1 MQTSVINYKD
11 LNYDL
16 RIDAEYYRT
25 EVLQN
30 VRLLDKKNS
39 DTLENLAKFIIGPF
53 GSTVKVDQYVQI
65 SDYRYIRNKDIND
78 FIIYDDDPALIHK
91 DIYVSLPQYHIK
103 KNDLL
108 ITVVG
113 TLGKVAI
120 AQDKDTKSIFSCKST
135 IIRPNNIDPYYLL
148 TYLNSKIG
156 QTFILRGTRG
166 AIQKGLNLPD
176 LKEIKVYIPL
186 KNFQNFIR
194 TITCSS
200 FELNNKATLYYSQAE
215 QILLSE
221 LDLLNWKPK
230 HQKVFIKKY
239 SDTVTAS
246 RIDAEYF
253 QPMYDEIVDKITSLN
268 NFSTLDRIVSIKKC
282 IEPGSNVYQDNG
294 IVFLRISNLSKFGF
308 KNGNQQYINDDLYAQ
323 LIQYQPKKGEIL
335 LTKDASPGIAY
346 YLKDDPGKMIPSGG
360 ILRLR
365 LKDENI
371 LLPEYL
377 TLVLNSIIVQKQI
390 ERDIGGSVINHWL
403 VDQVK
408 SALIPILPID
418 KQSNIAK
425 MINKSFSNCETSKKL
440 LDIAKRGVE
449 MAIEQ
454 DENSAEYWIKSE
466 IEDLGI
472 DIDT

>member
-1 MQTSVINYKD
+1 MKISIISYKSI
-11 LNYDL
+11 LEKEKSFRL
-16 RIDAEYYRT
+16 DAEYYSPDYLFYYDQIKKHPVYYLKKILHPT
-25 EVLQN
+25 EVLRNYCDEGIQILLAQN
-30 VRLLDKKNS
+30 VRNNELDFSNVVFMDNSYKVYLKKNRLKYNDVVLTRSGANFGQSAPFKS
-39 DTLENLAKFIIGPF
+39 DKVIYACADVLVIKNTNEVKGGYL
-53 GSTVKVDQYVQI
+53 ST
-65 SDYRYIRNKDIND
+65 
-78 FIIYDDDPALIHK
+78 F
-91 DIYVSLPQYHIK
+91 
-103 KNDLL
+103 
-108 ITVVG
+108 
-113 TLGKVAI
+113 
-120 AQDKDTKSIFSCKST
+120 
-135 IIRPNNIDPYYLL
+135 
-148 TYLNSKIG
+148 LNSKQG
-156 QTFILRGTRG
+156 KALLNRGSYGMAQPHIAPSYLYTLPIPRFHICFEEKIDQIVTRAVEISHS
-166 AIQKGLNLPD
+166 AINC
-176 LKEIKVYIPL
+176 Y
-186 KNFQNFIR
+186 
-194 TITCSS
+194 
-200 FELNNKATLYYSQAE
+200 TLAE
-215 QILLSE
+215 QLLLSE
-221 LDLLNWKPK
+221 LDLLGWKSK
-230 HQKVFIKKY
+230 QQKSFIKNY

-268 NFSTLDRIVSIKKC
+268 NFSTLDRLVSIKKC

-323 LIQYQPKKGEIL
+323 LIQYQPKRGEIL

-360 ILRLR
+360 ILRLKV
-365 LKDENI
+365 KDENQ